1 MRRRV
6 GLALLALG
14 CTAAAACSPSP
25 PATAG
30 AATPPPLSFVQ
41 LEGVYRQGTASF
53 VVTYQ
58 GWWLDMQSQQV
69 RQLTP
74 AGGGD
79 FTYGPG
85 FQVATPVSGRLHFT
99 RSGAAGSVSGTG
111 PGGVTVDAARVATV
125 SRDVRFA
132 SGDATIAGTVTVP
145 PGAGRHPGMVIVQG
159 SGALDRHFE
168 SISQGI
174 YLSMG
179 FAVLAW
185 DKRGV
190 GQSTGTFV
198 GELATPQSIATQ
210 AGDAAAA
217 ARFLMAQPDV
227 DPRQV
232 GFDGNS
238 QGGWVAPLAAEQ
250 VPGLAFEILVG
261 APAVTSDQ
269 QQTFADFSG
278 GSAFLPSESDA
289 MIDAAVRASSGGYDP
304 APALAALHVPVLWIY
319 GQLDRQVPV
328 RVCVAQLAGYANA
341 LWTVDVLPGGNHGT
355 LVTAHGLDPEVPAA
369 TRFAG
374 DYFAAVRAWVGAHVT
389 SAA

>member
-1 MRRRV
+1 MRR
-6 GLALLALG
+6 GLALALLALG
-14 CTAAAACSPSP
+14 CGSACSCSPSP
-25 PATAG
+25 AP
-30 AATPPPLSFVQ
+30 AATSPPIAFAQ
-41 LEGVYRQGTASF
+41 LEGVYRQGSVSF

-58 GWWLDMQSQQV
+58 GWWLDMQTQQV
-69 RQLTP
+69 RQLSAT
-74 AGGGD
+74 GGGD

-85 FQVATPVSGRLHFT
+85 FEVTTPVQGRLHFT
-99 RSGAAGSVSGTG
+99 RSGGGGLVSGTG
-111 PGGVTVDAARVATV
+111 PGGVAVNATRVATT
-125 SRDVRFA
+125 SRDVRFS
-132 SGDATIAGTVTVP
+132 SGDATIAGTITVP
-145 PGAGRHPGMVIVQG
+145 PGPGPHPGIVIVQG

-198 GELATPQSIATQ
+198 GELATQQSIATQ
-210 AGDAAAA
+210 ADDAAAA
-217 ARFLMAQPDV
+217 ARFLMTQPDV
-227 DPRQV
+227 DPHQV

-238 QGGWVAPLAAEQ
+238 QGGWVSPLAAEQ
-250 VPGLAFEILVG
+250 VPGLRFEILVG

-278 GSAFLPSESDA
+278 GSAVLPTESDA
-289 MIDAAVRASSGGYDP
+289 MMDAAVRASSGGYDP
-304 APALAALHVPVLWIY
+304 APALTALHVPVLWVY
-319 GQLDRQVPV
+319 GELDRQVPV
-328 RVCVAQLAGYANA
+328 RVCVAQLATYHNA
-341 LWTVDVLPGGNHGT
+341 QWTVDVLPGGNHGT

-374 DYFAAVRAWVGAHVT
+374 DYFAAVRAWVASHAT
-389 SAA
+389 FAS